1 MATLPW
7 LRACVKLR
15 LALPGAASYGSRLQ
29 LAPPPSH
36 ATPPRRLACAC
47 PPPIAICRAS
57 CALCGHPV
65 TGAGRALAP
74 GRCGSA
80 DLASQRLAAGP
91 AVGRSHTRSR
101 PLALCVQYPMIS
113 AQVLHRDSCGHD
125 SQQSTD
131 YQDRSRHVATE
142 RDLTTGL
149 WSHSTVGSVTRL
161 GRDDMQHASTRCAYA
176 GISSIRP
183 PR

>member
-74 GRCGSA
+74 GRCGGA

-101 PLALCVQYPMIS
+101 PLALKRMCAVSDDFCSSTASGFLRARLS
-113 AQVLHRDSCGHD
+113 AV
-125 SQQSTD
+125 
-131 YQDRSRHVATE
+131 Y
-142 RDLTTGL
+142 
-149 WSHSTVGSVTRL
+149 RL
-161 GRDDMQHASTRCAYA
+161 
-176 GISSIRP
+176 